1 MRGDATFA
9 SCGDHGVVECHRVH
23 VKGIYSLPSSAAA
36 PAANLLLLGDWLLAT
51 TTLAVSSD
59 ASSSSSGGAHLLR
72 GALVR
77 WRVGSFGAPSAV
89 LDLGGG
95 KGGGDCGGNNNR
107 RTGGGG
113 GGGRSGGVKGHED
126 DDEHEDFSRPT
137 ALCHPPA
144 YVDKVLV
151 AFAGGGLQLWNVAA
165 GAKLHTFRNHNQHR
179 RKAETGVDGGARVT
193 PIPIPITALE
203 ASPALDVVALGR
215 ADGSVTLLDAR
226 ADAALADFEQAA
238 GPRGASSG
246 SGGGCPPS
254 SSAAAVPAGLALS
267 PFSSSAPAP
276 SPLGCGAIT
285 SLAFSTGPGVPLL
298 AAGGE
303 AGGVGLWSLET
314 RSLAGA
320 LPRAHFCGGGG
331 GVGSGGGSSGLS
343 SSSSSPP
350 SSRGGVT
357 GLHFFPGEPRLATAG
372 RDNAIKQWA
381 LDGDAAA
388 GRGPAP
394 GAREGDFARLL
405 RSREGHAAPPTL
417 LRFYG
422 DGGNRILSA
431 GGAGDRSLRLF
442 SCVRDAASRELSQKG
457 AGNKRGLDSRA
468 AALGVAEEELRLP
481 RVVSMDASQVRER
494 VREREGRGEARSIG
508 KKREEKKQID
518 RTKSTVTLF
527 PRETSTASSFFKRAR
542 KTPVGRNPVLDCTR
556 HALCA
561 VIKPTTLRALFFW
574 SLFL

>member
-1 MRGDATFA
+1 MST
-9 SCGDHGVVECHRVH
+9 CHIVVV
-23 VKGIYSLPSSAAA
+23 
-36 PAANLLLLGDWLLAT
+36 
-51 TTLAVSSD
+51 
-59 ASSSSSGGAHLLR
+59 
-72 GALVR
+72 
-77 WRVGSFGAPSAV
+77 VGSLRHDSF
-89 LDLGGG
+89 
-95 KGGGDCGGNNNR
+95 NR
-107 RTGGGG
+107 
-113 GGGRSGGVKGHED
+113 
-126 DDEHEDFSRPT
+126 
-137 ALCHPPA
+137 
-144 YVDKVLV
+144 
-151 AFAGGGLQLWNVAA
+151 
-165 GAKLHTFRNHNQHR
+165 
-179 RKAETGVDGGARVT
+179 
-193 PIPIPITALE
+193 
-203 ASPALDVVALGR
+203 
-215 ADGSVTLLDAR
+215 
-226 ADAALADFEQAA
+226 
-238 GPRGASSG
+238 
-246 SGGGCPPS
+246 
-254 SSAAAVPAGLALS
+254 
-267 PFSSSAPAP
+267 
-276 SPLGCGAIT
+276 
-285 SLAFSTGPGVPLL
+285 
-298 AAGGE
+298 
-303 AGGVGLWSLET
+303 
-314 RSLAGA
+314 
-320 LPRAHFCGGGG
+320 
-331 GVGSGGGSSGLS
+331 
-343 SSSSSPP
+343 
-350 SSRGGVT
+350 
-357 GLHFFPGEPRLATAG
+357 RLATAVARLAPAEFSFEQVPIG
-372 RDNAIKQWA
+372 DLPLYNQDDDGHPAAAVVR

-542 KTPVGRNPVLDCTR
+542 KTPVGRNPVLDCTI
-556 HALCA
+556 ALCA

>member
-246 SGGGCPPS
+246 VVMKVRATRRFSKKSSIECGRMENHRSSGAARSGS
-254 SSAAAVPAGLALS
+254 SSLVIRKRRHAVN
-267 PFSSSAPAP
+267 
-276 SPLGCGAIT
+276 GAQY
-285 SLAFSTGPGVPLL
+285 SL
-298 AAGGE
+298 
-303 AGGVGLWSLET
+303 
-314 RSLAGA
+314 
-320 LPRAHFCGGGG
+320 
-331 GVGSGGGSSGLS
+331 
-343 SSSSSPP
+343 
-350 SSRGGVT
+350 
-357 GLHFFPGEPRLATAG
+357 
-372 RDNAIKQWA
+372 
-381 LDGDAAA
+381 
-388 GRGPAP
+388 
-394 GAREGDFARLL
+394 
-405 RSREGHAAPPTL
+405 
-417 LRFYG
+417 
-422 DGGNRILSA
+422 
-431 GGAGDRSLRLF
+431 
-442 SCVRDAASRELSQKG
+442 
-457 AGNKRGLDSRA
+457 
-468 AALGVAEEELRLP
+468 
-481 RVVSMDASQVRER
+481 
-494 VREREGRGEARSIG
+494 
-508 KKREEKKQID
+508 
-518 RTKSTVTLF
+518 
-527 PRETSTASSFFKRAR
+527 STAKCSAY
-542 KTPVGRNPVLDCTR
+542 
-556 HALCA
+556 
-561 VIKPTTLRALFFW
+561 W
-574 SLFL
+574 